1 MRPNPTTDCSSHF
14 NGDRILLLEYFF
26 SCIEKGAQYGHV
38 TRHKLN
44 RKNKS
49 CGTNIRLQL
58 NRCQNTN
65 SAKPNFLYSMEIAPP
80 PTPPPKIFKRSLV
93 TFQCAIHKID
103 GNFLFQKNAFSKWWQ
118 QRRTH
123 LLLHYWCRLCCLHQ
137 NIMILIQQIY
147 SQWSNSG
154 RSSGWGT
161 RFHPAPPA
169 ESFAGVC
176 HAAVY

>member
-49 CGTNIRLQL
+49 CGTNIRSQL

-65 SAKPNFLYSMEIAPP
+65 SAKPNFLYSMEIAPHH
-80 PTPPPKIFKRSLV
+80 PTPENLQKEPCDISMCYPQNRWQFPVSKKCF
-93 TFQCAIHKID
+93 FQVMTATTHSSFIT
-103 GNFLFQKNAFSKWWQ
+103 LLMPVVLSTSKYHHFD
-118 QRRTH
+118 TT
-123 LLLHYWCRLCCLHQ
+123 
-137 NIMILIQQIY
+137 NILTVI
-147 SQWSNSG
+147 
-154 RSSGWGT
+154 
-161 RFHPAPPA
+161 
-169 ESFAGVC
+169 
-176 HAAVY
+176 